1 MRIYTF
7 DQLIGNQHCIS
18 ILKTCITQGTLPHF
32 TIFLGIG
39 GTGKSTC
46 AEITAL
52 AMTCQHTMNGSPCL
66 ECTSCKSNLDA
77 IKSGTKSSTVA
88 KINLGRENTKTDVDR
103 MIKEIFTLQSS
114 ERNCVYILEEAHAL
128 STALQ
133 TSLLE
138 EIDRLDSKTYIIL
151 CTTKLNDLIP
161 ELRSRAVLFQFK
173 RLTDKESR
181 LLLDKY
187 LQDNRISMEEEAK
200 LAILNYTKGI
210 PREIVTSTE
219 FLSRNTKTLEELLD
233 HIQQINDTVYFEL
246 FQVLAT
252 GTIYDLNCYLK
263 EEVDKYDIR
272 NFING
277 LKEFYIN
284 MFLQIERNVDTLAQ
298 TSNVMEFTS
307 VSEILKKVD
316 RFSLGNLINKLPS
329 NAKRVDLSFFLINLY
344 QYFHNKKTSDI
355 VREKKQ
361 SVITQKSI
369 AAVSANEVE
378 KSSEGLSSLHAFSTG
393 NTKYKFGG
401 GNKN

>member
-1 MRIYTF
+1 M
-7 DQLIGNQHCIS
+7 
-18 ILKTCITQGTLPHF
+18 QGTLPHF
-32 TIFLGIG
+32 TIFHGVG

-52 AMTCQHTMNGSPCL
+52 AMTCQHTMNGTPCL
-66 ECTSCKSNLDA
+66 QCTSCRSNLDA
-77 IKSGTKSSTVA
+77 IKSGIKSSTVA
-88 KINLGRENTKTDVDR
+88 KINLGQSNTKTDVDR

-114 ERNCVYILEEAHAL
+114 DRNCVYILEEAHAL
-128 STALQ
+128 SAALQ

-210 PREIVTSTE
+210 PREIITSTE
-219 FLSRNTKTLEELLD
+219 FLSKNTKTLDELLD
-233 HIQQINDTVYFEL
+233 HIHQINDTVYFEL
-246 FQVLAT
+246 FQTLAT
-252 GTIYDLNCYLK
+252 GTIYDLSCYLK

-284 MFLQIERNVDTLAQ
+284 MFFQIEGNVDTLAQ
-298 TSNVMEFTS
+298 TSNIMEFTS

-316 RFSLGNLINKLPS
+316 LFSLGNMISKLPS

-361 SVITQKSI
+361 SVMTQKSI
-369 AAVSANEVE
+369 ASVE
-378 KSSEGLSSLHAFSTG
+378 KAVEGLSTLHAFSTS
-393 NTKYKFGG
+393 NAKYKFGG
-401 GNKN
+401 DN

>member
-1 MRIYTF
+1 VRIYTF

-32 TIFLGIG
+32 TIFHGIG

-219 FLSRNTKTLEELLD
+219 FLSRNTKTLDELLD

-284 MFLQIERNVDTLAQ
+284 MFFQIEGNVDTLAQ

>member
-32 TIFLGIG
+32 TIFHGIG

-252 GTIYDLNCYLK
+252 GTIYDLN
-263 EEVDKYDIR
+263 
-272 NFING
+272 G

-284 MFLQIERNVDTLAQ
+284 MFFQIEGNVDTLAQ

-307 VSEILKKVD
+307 VSEILQKVD

>member
-32 TIFLGIG
+32 TIFHGIG

-284 MFLQIERNVDTLAQ
+284 MFFQIEGNVDTLAQ

-393 NTKYKFGG
+393 NTKYNFGG

>member
-32 TIFLGIG
+32 TIFHGIG

-272 NFING
+272 NFVNG

-284 MFLQIERNVDTLAQ
+284 MFFQIEGNVDTLAQ

>member
-32 TIFLGIG
+32 TIFHGIG

-284 MFLQIERNVDTLAQ
+284 MFFQIEGNVDTLAQ

-378 KSSEGLSSLHAFSTG
+378 KSSEGLSSLHAFSAG

>member
-32 TIFLGIG
+32 TIFHGIG

-200 LAILNYTKGI
+200 LAILNYTKGL

-284 MFLQIERNVDTLAQ
+284 MFFQIEGNVDTLAQ

>member
-32 TIFLGIG
+32 TIFHGIG

-52 AMTCQHTMNGSPCL
+52 AMACQHTMNGSPCL

-284 MFLQIERNVDTLAQ
+284 MFFQIEGNVDTLAQ

>member
-32 TIFLGIG
+32 TIFHGIG

-284 MFLQIERNVDTLAQ
+284 MFFQIEGNVDTLAQ

-307 VSEILKKVD
+307 VSEILQKVD

>member
-32 TIFLGIG
+32 TIFHGIG

-284 MFLQIERNVDTLAQ
+284 MFFQIEGNVDTLAH

>member
-32 TIFLGIG
+32 TIFHGIG

-284 MFLQIERNVDTLAQ
+284 MFFQIEGNVDTLAQ

-378 KSSEGLSSLHAFSTG
+378 KSSEGLNSLHAFSTG

>member
-1 MRIYTF
+1 VRIYTF

-32 TIFLGIG
+32 TIFHGIG

-52 AMTCQHTMNGSPCL
+52 AMTCQHAMNGSPCL

-284 MFLQIERNVDTLAQ
+284 MFFQIEGNVDTLAQ

>member
-32 TIFLGIG
+32 TIFHGIG

-284 MFLQIERNVDTLAQ
+284 MFFQIEGNVDTLAQ

-378 KSSEGLSSLHAFSTG
+378 KSSERLSSLHAFSTG

>member
-32 TIFLGIG
+32 TIFHGIG

-200 LAILNYTKGI
+200 LAMLNYTKGI

-284 MFLQIERNVDTLAQ
+284 MFFQIEGNVDTLAQ

>member
-1 MRIYTF
+1 VRIYTF

-32 TIFLGIG
+32 TIFHGIG

-151 CTTKLNDLIP
+151 CTTKLNNLIP

-284 MFLQIERNVDTLAQ
+284 MFFQIEGNVDTLAQ

>member
-32 TIFLGIG
+32 TIFHGIG

-66 ECTSCKSNLDA
+66 ECISCKSNLDA

-284 MFLQIERNVDTLAQ
+284 MFFQIEGNVDTLAQ

>member
-1 MRIYTF
+1 VRIYTF

-32 TIFLGIG
+32 TIFHGIG

-128 STALQ
+128 PTALQ

-284 MFLQIERNVDTLAQ
+284 MFFQIEGNVDTLAQ

>member
-32 TIFLGIG
+32 TIFHGIG

-284 MFLQIERNVDTLAQ
+284 MFFQIEGNVDTLAQ

-355 VREKKQ
+355 VRENKQ

>member
-32 TIFLGIG
+32 TIFHGIG

-284 MFLQIERNVDTLAQ
+284 MFFQIEGNVDTLAQ
-298 TSNVMEFTS
+298 ISNVMEFTS

>member
-32 TIFLGIG
+32 TIFHGIG

-173 RLTDKESR
+173 RLTDKESK

-284 MFLQIERNVDTLAQ
+284 MFFQIEGNVDTLAQ

>member
-32 TIFLGIG
+32 TIFHGIG

-138 EIDRLDSKTYIIL
+138 EIDRLESKTYIIL

-284 MFLQIERNVDTLAQ
+284 MFFQIEGNVDTLAQ

>member
-32 TIFLGIG
+32 TIFHGIG

-284 MFLQIERNVDTLAQ
+284 MFFQIEGNVDTLAQ

-378 KSSEGLSSLHAFSTG
+378 KSLEGLSSLHAFSTG

>member
-32 TIFLGIG
+32 TIFHGTG

-284 MFLQIERNVDTLAQ
+284 MFFQIEGNVDTLAQ

-361 SVITQKSI
+361 SVMTQKSI

>member
-32 TIFLGIG
+32 TIFHGIG

-181 LLLDKY
+181 LLLEKY

-284 MFLQIERNVDTLAQ
+284 MFFQIEGNVDTLAQ

>member
-32 TIFLGIG
+32 TIFHGIG

-187 LQDNRISMEEEAK
+187 LQDNRILMEEEAK

-284 MFLQIERNVDTLAQ
+284 MFFQIEGNVDTLAQ

>member
-32 TIFLGIG
+32 TIFHGIG

-284 MFLQIERNVDTLAQ
+284 MFFQIEGNVDTLAQ

-307 VSEILKKVD
+307 VSEILKKID

-361 SVITQKSI
+361 SVMTQKSI

>member
-32 TIFLGIG
+32 TIFHGIG

-219 FLSRNTKTLEELLD
+219 FLSRNTKTLE
-233 HIQQINDTVYFEL
+233 
-246 FQVLAT
+246 
-252 GTIYDLNCYLK
+252 
-263 EEVDKYDIR
+263 
-272 NFING
+272 
-277 LKEFYIN
+277 
-284 MFLQIERNVDTLAQ
+284 
-298 TSNVMEFTS
+298 
-307 VSEILKKVD
+307 
-316 RFSLGNLINKLPS
+316 
-329 NAKRVDLSFFLINLY
+329 
-344 QYFHNKKTSDI
+344 
-355 VREKKQ
+355 
-361 SVITQKSI
+361 
-369 AAVSANEVE
+369 
-378 KSSEGLSSLHAFSTG
+378 
-393 NTKYKFGG
+393 
-401 GNKN
+401 

>member
-32 TIFLGIG
+32 TIFHGIG

-284 MFLQIERNVDTLAQ
+284 MFFQIEGNVDTLAQ

-316 RFSLGNLINKLPS
+316 RLSLGNLINKLPS

>member
-32 TIFLGIG
+32 TIFHGIG

-210 PREIVTSTE
+210 PGEIVTSTE

-284 MFLQIERNVDTLAQ
+284 MFFQIEGNVDTLAQ

>member
-32 TIFLGIG
+32 TIFHGIG

-219 FLSRNTKTLEELLD
+219 FLSRNTKTLDELLD

-252 GTIYDLNCYLK
+252 GTIYDLNYYLK

-284 MFLQIERNVDTLAQ
+284 MFFQIEGNVDTLAQ

>member
-32 TIFLGIG
+32 TIFHGIG

-173 RLTDKESR
+173 RLTEKESR

-200 LAILNYTKGI
+200 ISILNYTKGI

-284 MFLQIERNVDTLAQ
+284 MFFQIEGNVDTLAQ

-361 SVITQKSI
+361 SVMTQKSI

>member
-32 TIFLGIG
+32 TIFHGIG

-233 HIQQINDTVYFEL
+233 HIQQINDTVYFEI

-284 MFLQIERNVDTLAQ
+284 MFFQIEGNVDTLAQ

>member
-32 TIFLGIG
+32 TIFHGIG

-128 STALQ
+128 STVLQ

-284 MFLQIERNVDTLAQ
+284 MFFQIEGNVDTLAQ

-316 RFSLGNLINKLPS
+316 CFSLGNLINKLPS

>member
-32 TIFLGIG
+32 TIFHGIG

-284 MFLQIERNVDTLAQ
+284 MFFQIEGNVDTLAQ
-298 TSNVMEFTS
+298 TSNIMEFTS

-378 KSSEGLSSLHAFSTG
+378 KSSEGLSSLYAFSTG

>member
-32 TIFLGIG
+32 TIFHGIG

-284 MFLQIERNVDTLAQ
+284 MFFQIEGNVDTLAQ

-307 VSEILKKVD
+307 VSEILKKAD

>member
-32 TIFLGIG
+32 TIFHGIG

-219 FLSRNTKTLEELLD
+219 FLSSNTKTLEELLD

-284 MFLQIERNVDTLAQ
+284 MFFQIEGNVDTLAQ

>member
-32 TIFLGIG
+32 TIFHGIG

-252 GTIYDLNCYLK
+252 GTIYDLNYYLK

-284 MFLQIERNVDTLAQ
+284 MFFQIEGNVDTLAQ

>member
-7 DQLIGNQHCIS
+7 DQLIGNQHCIN

-32 TIFLGIG
+32 TIFHGVG

-52 AMTCQHTMNGSPCL
+52 AMTCQHTRESNPCL
-66 ECTSCKSNLDA
+66 ECIPCKSNLDA
-77 IKSGTKSSTVA
+77 IKHGTKSSTVA
-88 KINLGRENTKTDVDR
+88 KINLGKENKKTDVDR

-114 ERNCVYILEEAHAL
+114 DRNCVYILEEAHAL
-128 STALQ
+128 SAALQ

-138 EIDRLDSKTYIIL
+138 EIDRLDSRTYIIL

-187 LQDNRISMEEEAK
+187 LQDNRIVMEEEAK

-210 PREIVTSTE
+210 PREIITSAE
-219 FLSRNTKTLEELLD
+219 FLSKNTKTLDELLD

-246 FQVLAT
+246 FQVLAA

-263 EEVDKYDIR
+263 EEIDKYDTR

-277 LKEFYIN
+277 LKEFYVN
-284 MFLQIERNVDTLAQ
+284 MFFQIEGNVDTLAQ
-298 TSNVMEFTS
+298 TSDIMEFTS
-307 VSEILKKVD
+307 VSDLLKKVD
-316 RFSLGNLINKLPS
+316 LFSLGNMISKLPS
-329 NAKRVDLSFFLINLY
+329 NAKRVDLAFFLINLY
-344 QYFHNKKTSDI
+344 QFFHGKKTSDI
-355 VREKKQ
+355 VREKRQ

-369 AAVSANEVE
+369 ATVAANEVE
-378 KSSEGLSSLHAFSTG
+378 KSSEGLSTLHAFSTG

>member
-32 TIFLGIG
+32 TIFHGIG

-88 KINLGRENTKTDVDR
+88 KINLGMENTKTDVDR

-284 MFLQIERNVDTLAQ
+284 MFFQIEGNVDTLAQ